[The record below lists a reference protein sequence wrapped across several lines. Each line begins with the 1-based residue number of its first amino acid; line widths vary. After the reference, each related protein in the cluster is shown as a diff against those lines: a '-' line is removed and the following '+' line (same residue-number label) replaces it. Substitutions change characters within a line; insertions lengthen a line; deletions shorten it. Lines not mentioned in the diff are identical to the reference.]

1 VRYLT
6 VRITNQQRLIA
17 NLVTVDSEQRLA
29 QTLLHPAHEL
39 GHKERNDPIKGK
51 PDLALCFKPSYLS
64 SLALPTVELLDP
76 RDLCSNPDLH
86 CDIYPLTIGF
96 QARSSHSALPDDTE
110 GAVYCLNTVRCDFDY
125 LLRWKPYSTA
135 PTTSIRRHA
144 SEPSNLPCHGSA
156 PVERYERVA
165 AILCAYRTLS
175 LD

>member
-96 QARSSHSALPDDTE
+96 QARSSHSALPDDTLRQAVGGIQLGE
-110 GAVYCLNTVRCDFDY
+110 GGGGILPKYGPVRLRLPVAVETLFD
-125 LLRWKPYSTA
+125 RPY
-135 PTTSIRRHA
+135 
-144 SEPSNLPCHGSA
+144 
-156 PVERYERVA
+156 YQ
-165 AILCAYRTLS
+165 Y
-175 LD
+175 